1 MRHINGERLLAHHFR
16 NLTHEHSVTTLTQV
30 MITGPIE

>member
-16 NLTHEHSVTTLTQV
+16 NLNHEHSVTTLTHV
-30 MITGPIE
+30 MNTGPSE